1 MPITYNVYR
10 NGEQIATGLS
20 VTTYTDTGL
29 NPSENY
35 TYQVT
40 AVNDIGESELSE
52 GLVVETEA
60 VVEPEP
66 VPTPEPEIPEEN
78 TPIEEDELDESE
90 VLDETDSEQ
99 VIPLEEFPIDEPV
112 SESDED

>member
-20 VTTYTDTGL
+20 VATYTDTGL
-29 NPSENY
+29 NPSEKY

-40 AVNDIGESELSE
+40 AVNDIGESGLSE

-66 VPTPEPEIPEEN
+66 EPEIPEEN
-78 TPIEEDELDESE
+78 TPIDEDELDESE